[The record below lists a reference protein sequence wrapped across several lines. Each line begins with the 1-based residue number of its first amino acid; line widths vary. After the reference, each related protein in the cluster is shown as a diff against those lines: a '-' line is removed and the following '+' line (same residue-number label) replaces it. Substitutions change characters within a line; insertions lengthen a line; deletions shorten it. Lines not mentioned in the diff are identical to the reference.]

1 MSIEEIGRLR
11 GILEVELKDSVVEDM
26 WKVKEKEELMVMIRF
41 MAWADEGMNGQF
53 TEIGSRGGGA
63 GLRGR

>member
-11 GILEVELKDSVVEDM
+11 GILEVELKDLVVEDM

-41 MAWADEGMNGQF
+41 MVWVDEGMNG
-53 TEIGSRGGGA
+53 
-63 GLRGR
+63 

>member
-26 WKVKEKEELMVMIRF
+26 WKVKE
-41 MAWADEGMNGQF
+41 
-53 TEIGSRGGGA
+53 RGVDGDD
-63 GLRGR
+63 